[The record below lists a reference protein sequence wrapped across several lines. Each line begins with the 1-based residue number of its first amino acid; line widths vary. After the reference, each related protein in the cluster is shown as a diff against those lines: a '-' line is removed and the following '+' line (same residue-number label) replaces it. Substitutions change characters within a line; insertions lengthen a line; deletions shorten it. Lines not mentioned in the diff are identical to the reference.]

1 MNKNLYDKT
10 FDIPK
15 NILDVLKEKF
25 SMHKDN
31 EESQGYKRNKELRK
45 EKKLTY
51 QSLKRIKNFFD
62 KNDKEKDKIEYEL
75 NGGDDMKKFV
85 EYTLNSQR
93 VFSKSKNKRKDDFGV
108 NLIKGSN
115 FSNDLR
121 PSKSHR
127 SGVDKHFP
135 RLSEEIERINK
146 LINETNYGRTN

>member
-15 NILDVLKEKF
+15 NLLDTLKEKF
-25 SMHKDN
+25 NAHKDN
-31 EESQGYKRNKELRK
+31 EDSQGYKRNKELRK
-45 EKKLTY
+45 EKKVTY

-62 KNDKEKDKIEYEL
+62 KTEKKNNEVEYEL
-75 NGGDDMKKFV
+75 NGGDEMKKFV

-93 VFSKSKNKRKDDFGV
+93 IYSKSKNKRREDSGV

-127 SGVDKHFP
+127 TGVDKHFP
-135 RLSEEIERINK
+135 RLSEQIDRINK
-146 LINETNYGRTN
+146 LINEMNYGRTN

>member
-15 NILDVLKEKF
+15 HLLDTLKEKF
-25 SMHKDN
+25 NAHKDN
-31 EESQGYKRNKELRK
+31 EDSQGYKRNKELRK
-45 EKKLTY
+45 EKKATY

-62 KNDKEKDKIEYEL
+62 KTEKKDNEVEYEL
-75 NGGDDMKKFV
+75 NGGDEMKKFV

-93 VFSKSKNKRKDDFGV
+93 VYSKSKNKRREDSGV

-127 SGVDKHFP
+127 TGVDKHFP
-135 RLSEEIERINK
+135 RLSEQIDRINK
-146 LINETNYGRTN
+146 LINEINYGRTN

>member
-15 NILDVLKEKF
+15 HLLDALKEKF
-25 SMHKDN
+25 NVHKDN
-31 EESQGYKRNKELRK
+31 EDSQGYKRNKELRK
-45 EKKLTY
+45 EKKATY

-62 KNDKEKDKIEYEL
+62 KTEKKDNEVEYEL
-75 NGGDDMKKFV
+75 NGGDEMKKFV

-93 VFSKSKNKRKDDFGV
+93 VYSKSKNKRREDSGV

-127 SGVDKHFP
+127 TGVDKHFP
-135 RLSEEIERINK
+135 RLSEQIDRINK
-146 LINETNYGRTN
+146 LINEINYGRTN

>member
-15 NILDVLKEKF
+15 HLLDTLKEKF
-25 SMHKDN
+25 NAHKDN
-31 EESQGYKRNKELRK
+31 EDSQGYKRNKELRK
-45 EKKLTY
+45 EKKVTY

-62 KNDKEKDKIEYEL
+62 KTEKKDNEVEYEL
-75 NGGDDMKKFV
+75 NGGDEMKKFV

-93 VFSKSKNKRKDDFGV
+93 IYSKSKNKRREDSGV

-127 SGVDKHFP
+127 TGVDKHFP
-135 RLSEEIERINK
+135 RLSEQIDRINK
-146 LINETNYGRTN
+146 LINEMNYGRTN

>member
-15 NILDVLKEKF
+15 HLLDTLKEKF
-25 SMHKDN
+25 NAHKDN
-31 EESQGYKRNKELRK
+31 EDSQGYKRNKELRK
-45 EKKLTY
+45 EKKATY

-62 KNDKEKDKIEYEL
+62 KTEKKDNEVEYEL
-75 NGGDDMKKFV
+75 NGGDEMKKFV

-93 VFSKSKNKRKDDFGV
+93 IYSKSKNKRREDSGV

-127 SGVDKHFP
+127 TGVDKHFP
-135 RLSEEIERINK
+135 RLSEQIDRINK
-146 LINETNYGRTN
+146 LINEMNYGRTN

>member
-15 NILDVLKEKF
+15 HLLDALKEKF
-25 SMHKDN
+25 NAHKDN
-31 EESQGYKRNKELRK
+31 EDSQGYKRNKELRK
-45 EKKLTY
+45 EKRATY

-62 KNDKEKDKIEYEL
+62 KTEKKDNEVEYEL
-75 NGGDDMKKFV
+75 NGGDEMKKFV

-93 VFSKSKNKRKDDFGV
+93 VYSKSKNKRREDSGV

-127 SGVDKHFP
+127 TGVDKHFP
-135 RLSEEIERINK
+135 RLSEQIDRINK
-146 LINETNYGRTN
+146 LINEINYGRTN